1 VKLPNGENAYISPS
15 KLTGYLLSETH
26 SVGKAKA
33 GFFRVVGFDEA
44 QVEMLERG
52 LLAIARSEEVQEVI
66 TSLHGTKYVVEG
78 ALETPTGRSVQV
90 RTVWIVELDQ
100 NRPRFVTA
108 YTA

>member
-1 VKLPNGENAYISPS
+1 VKLPNRENAYIPPL

-44 QVEMLERG
+44 RIEMLEKG
-52 LLAIARSEEVQEVI
+52 LLAIARSEEVREVM
-66 TSLHGTKYVVEG
+66 TSLHGTKYIVEG
-78 ALETPTGRSVQV
+78 TLETPTGRGVQV

-100 NRPRFVTA
+100 DYPRFVTA
-108 YTA
+108 YPA